1 MTRRHAVA
9 AGLAG
14 TALAAVLALAAR
26 GGVRDPTHDDAFC
39 LRCHA
44 DLVVSHATSAHRSV
58 ACIQCHM
65 GPGAAGEVEGRW
77 HGFRHLRLTVLDDP
91 LSPHHPP
98 LVRVPDV
105 TCRGCHNKLTDEL
118 SFADLDGMARSSVE
132 LAPIGLRT
140 NHSGHLGAQESCTL
154 CHGETNRPLS
164 QEPLRCARCHATV
177 AHGLERTA
185 RARSFAG
192 GAPIPDP
199 APSPRPARAPDDEA
213 PPLRCSDAGRAR
225 CGPCHDGFSHGN
237 GTKPPSLP
245 NVLEDGDPFT
255 CRRCHPGGKW

>member
-1 MTRRHAVA
+1 MTRRRALGVGA
-9 AGLAG
+9 AA
-14 TALAAVLALAAR
+14 TALAAAVAIAAPV
-26 GGVRDPTHDDAFC
+26 GVRDPTHADSFC
-39 LRCHA
+39 LQCHQ
-44 DLVVSHATSAHRSV
+44 DLVSSHGTSAHRFV
-58 ACIQCHM
+58 ACVQCHM
-65 GPGAAGEVEGRW
+65 DSGASGEVVGRW

-118 SFADLDGMARSSVE
+118 TLRDLGGMARPSLG

-140 NHSGHLGAQESCTL
+140 NHSGHLGAQESCAR
-154 CHGETNRPLS
+154 CHGEAHRPLS
-164 QEPLRCARCHATV
+164 QEPLRCARCHAMV

-192 GAPIPDP
+192 GATIPD
-199 APSPRPARAPDDEA
+199 ALLTPSGEA
-213 PPLRCSDAGRAR
+213 LRCSDLGRAR
-225 CGPCHDGFSHGN
+225 CSPCHNGLSHGN

-245 NVLEDGDPFT
+245 NVLEEDDAFT
-255 CRRCHPGGKW
+255 CRRCHPAGRW